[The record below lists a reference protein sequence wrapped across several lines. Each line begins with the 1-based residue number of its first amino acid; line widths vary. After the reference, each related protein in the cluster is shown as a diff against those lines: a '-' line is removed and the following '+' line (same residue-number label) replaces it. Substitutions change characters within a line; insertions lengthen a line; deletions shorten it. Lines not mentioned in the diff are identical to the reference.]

1 MENQKLEPR
10 LFYKS
15 YTGFVNM
22 VNRLRPNPGNKPPDD
37 AEAFFGEIYLEQIR
51 EWLKKSF
58 GEQRQLR
65 ILDGGI
71 GEGRIAHP
79 LAVEGHLLT
88 GIDKHRPSLDVS
100 ESKFLHSGT
109 DVTLILG
116 DFYTELQRLGE
127 GTFDVVLCLE
137 TLYTCPDYRRIVSE
151 LVRVLKGGGL
161 FIASFRSRYYFLATL
176 LRKKNY
182 KEALFVSRHSEGIL
196 RVAKLPTYYNWQTIG
211 EIVQM
216 FEQNKLAL
224 QSTVPIGVFCG
235 MEPDGIAGICSLD
248 LSEDVDFEALRVI
261 EATVMKEIEGAG
273 RYIFAVGK
281 KRSE

>member
-1 MENQKLEPR
+1 MNQKMGTR

-15 YTGFVNM
+15 YTCFVDM
-22 VNRLRPNPGNKPPDD
+22 VNRIRPRPVNKPPDD
-37 AEAFFGEIYLEQIR
+37 AGAFFGEIYLEQIR
-51 EWLKKSF
+51 AWIRKSF
-58 GEQRQLR
+58 REQLQLR

-109 DVTLILG
+109 DVTLISG
-116 DFYTELQRLGE
+116 DLYTELKRLGK

-137 TLYTCPDYRRIVSE
+137 TLYTCPDYRRIISE
-151 LVRVLKGGGL
+151 LVRVLKSGGL
-161 FIASFRSRYYFLATL
+161 FIASFRSRFYFLATL

-182 KEALFVSRHSEGIL
+182 KEALFVARHPEEIL

-211 EIVQM
+211 EIVEM
-216 FEQNKLAL
+216 FEQNKLSL
-224 QSTVPIGVFCG
+224 QSTLPIGVLCG
-235 MEPDGIAGICSLD
+235 VEPDGIAGICSLEM
-248 LSEDVDFEALRVI
+248 SEEVDYEALRAI
-261 EATVMKEIEGAG
+261 EDTVMKEIKGVG

-281 KRSE
+281 KRNE